1 MMGKN
6 IQHTKSRI
14 RRRSSNA
21 NACGSRKEEDEDE
34 DEKKT
39 FGYCFSPCYFE
50 VKEWFW
56 NWKTQHNAKKYFE
69 DLPIMYPKKNV
80 EVNHL
85 EIFLLPDD
93 ILEMCLNRLPLT
105 SLKKLNIKIYGCLSL
120 VLCNILVILVL
131 TRYMHLIYLAMN
143 GML

>member
-39 FGYCFSPCYFE
+39 FGYCFSSCYFE

-56 NWKTQHNAKKYFE
+56 NWKTQHNAKKNV
-69 DLPIMYPKKNV
+69 PIM
-80 EVNHL
+80 
-85 EIFLLPDD
+85 
-93 ILEMCLNRLPLT
+93 
-105 SLKKLNIKIYGCLSL
+105 
-120 VLCNILVILVL
+120 
-131 TRYMHLIYLAMN
+131 
-143 GML
+143 